1 MPDFYLPEN
10 VFTKLLL
17 SELSDVDDFNKTYL
31 PSAVISKNLL
41 ANEDSIGII
50 PTLDLIHHPEF
61 YISSKIGISFNA
73 LLSNAYI
80 HFKENQHTIENFY
93 IKGDVSSNEV
103 ILSKILL
110 KELYDIDL
118 TPKLAT
124 PDFSVKNEHVLIVGD
139 GNFND
144 ELFLEGLSF
153 SEEIIEL
160 IDAPYV
166 NFVLASKN
174 ENLLKQFT
182 EKHRDDFINGHPEA
196 DDKIFSNFSRNSFD
210 FIQVNL
216 QHVLFD
222 FEEQDLEGIKTLL
235 QLPFYYGL
243 IKSMIDLKFV

>member
-10 VFTKLLL
+10 VFAKLLV

-124 PDFSVKNEHVLIVGD
+124 PDFLVKDEHVLIVGD
-139 GNFND
+139 ENFND

-182 EKHRDDFINGHPEA
+182 EKHRDDFINGHPES
-196 DDKIFSNFSRNSFD
+196 DDKIFSNFNRNSFD

>member
-10 VFTKLLL
+10 VFAKLLL
-17 SELSDVDDFNKTYL
+17 SELSDVNDFKKTYL

-73 LLSNAYI
+73 LLSNAYL
-80 HFKENQHTIENFY
+80 HFKENQHTINNFY

-124 PDFSVKNEHVLIVGD
+124 PDFSVKDEHVLIVGD
-139 GNFND
+139 ENFNN

-196 DDKIFSNFSRNSFD
+196 DDKIFSNFSRNSCD

>member
-1 MPDFYLPEN
+1 MSAFFLPDN
-10 VFTKLLL
+10 IFTKLLVNGL
-17 SELSDVDDFNKTYL
+17 SEEQDLKKSFL
-31 PSAVISKNLL
+31 PSAVISKKLL
-41 ANEDSIGII
+41 EIENSIGII
-50 PTLDLIHHPEF
+50 PTLDLIHHPDF
-61 YISSKIGISFNA
+61 FISSKIGISFDA

-80 HFKENQHTIENFY
+80 HFKENQHSIENFY

-124 PDFSVKNEHVLIVGD
+124 PDFSIKDEHVLIVGD
-139 GNFND
+139 DNYKND
-144 ELFLEGLSF
+144 LFFEGLSF

-182 EKHRDDFINGHPEA
+182 EKHRDDFISGNMKF
-196 DDKIFSNFSRNSFD
+196 DDKLFSDFSKNSCE
-210 FIQVNL
+210 FIQVNF
-216 QHVLFD
+216 QHVLFS
-222 FEEQDLEGIKTLL
+222 FEEQDLEGVKTLL

-243 IKSMIDLKFV
+243 IKNMIELKFV

>member
-1 MPDFYLPEN
+1 MQDFYLPEN
-10 VFTKLLL
+10 VFAKLLL

-31 PSAVISKNLL
+31 SSAVISKNLL
-41 ANEDSIGII
+41 ANENSIGII

-73 LLSNAYI
+73 LLSNAYL
-80 HFKENQHTIENFY
+80 HFKENQHTINNFY

-124 PDFSVKNEHVLIVGD
+124 PDFSVKDEHVLIVGD
-139 GNFND
+139 ENFNN
-144 ELFLEGLSF
+144 ELFFEGLSF

-160 IDAPYV
+160 VDAPYV

-196 DDKIFSNFSRNSFD
+196 DDKIFSNFSRNSCD